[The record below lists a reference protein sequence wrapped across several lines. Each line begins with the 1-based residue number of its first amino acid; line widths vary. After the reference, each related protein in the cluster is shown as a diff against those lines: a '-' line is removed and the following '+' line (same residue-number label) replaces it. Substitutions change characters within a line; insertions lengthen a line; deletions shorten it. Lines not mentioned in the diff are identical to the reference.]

1 MYENSDNSMMFF
13 QVFDMVDIGLI
24 ILDRD
29 LRVRHWNRWMQLH
42 SGIYPDKIVGS
53 PVFDIFPNLKKPR
66 FLKSCKTV
74 LTFGNFCFFSQ
85 KLHHHLFPFQPISS
99 FDSQFKFM
107 QQSCTMGPLR
117 NEKGSIEYLFI
128 SVHDVTE
135 AVNFEQR
142 LLEMNMKDALTGI
155 SNRRCL
161 EMHLINEV
169 ERHRRYNHP
178 ISLIIFDIDFF
189 KHINDAY
196 GHQCGDYI
204 LKGIASTIHKSIRS
218 GDVLARYGGEEFCCL
233 LPETDM
239 EAATVLAERF
249 RKKIAQKIYR
259 YHGNRIKV
267 TISLGVATLDEEIST
282 PELFLRKADE
292 RLYQAKHAGRNCVVS
307 NE

>member
-1 MYENSDNSMMFF
+1 MYENRDSPMFF

-29 LRVRHWNRWMQLH
+29 LRVCHWNRWMQLH

-53 PVFDIFPNLKKPR
+53 LIFDVFPNLKRPR
-66 FLKSCKTV
+66 FLKNCKTV
-74 LTFGNFCFFSQ
+74 LTFGNFCFFSP
-85 KLHHHLFPFQPISS
+85 KLHHYLFPFQPISS

-117 NEKGSIEYLFI
+117 NEKGAIEYLFI

-142 LLEMNMKDALTGI
+142 LLEMNMKDVLTGI

-161 EMHLINEV
+161 EMHLKEEV

-178 ISLIIFDIDFF
+178 ISLIMFDIDFF

-233 LPETDM
+233 LPETNI
-239 EAATVLAERF
+239 EAATILAERF
-249 RKKIAQKIYR
+249 REKIAGKIYR
-259 YHGNRIKV
+259 YQGNRIKV
-267 TISLGVATLDEEIST
+267 TISLGVANFDEEICT
-282 PELFLRKADE
+282 PKLLLGKADE
-292 RLYQAKHAGRNCVVS
+292 RLYKAKHAGRNCVVS
-307 NE
+307 NV